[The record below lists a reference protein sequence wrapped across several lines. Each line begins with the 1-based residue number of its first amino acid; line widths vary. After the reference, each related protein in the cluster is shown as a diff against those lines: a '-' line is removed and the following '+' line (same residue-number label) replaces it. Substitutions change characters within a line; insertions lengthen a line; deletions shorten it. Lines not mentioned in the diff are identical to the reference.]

1 MPTKLLNITTDR
13 RSFKLGR
20 LKRTSNG
27 LYQRAFLDCSPRSLD
42 PDSILINKII
52 KNIKQE
58 ARGKNH
64 G

>member
-52 KNIKQE
+52 KNI
-58 ARGKNH
+58 
-64 G
+64 